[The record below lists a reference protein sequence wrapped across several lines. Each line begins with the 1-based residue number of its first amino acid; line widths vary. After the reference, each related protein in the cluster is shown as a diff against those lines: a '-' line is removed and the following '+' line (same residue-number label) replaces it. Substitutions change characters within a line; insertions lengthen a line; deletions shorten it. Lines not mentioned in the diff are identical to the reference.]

1 MLDYYSE
8 FPGPDED
15 HARKTIQ
22 SKFYKTN
29 VDNEYKFFLSNIK
42 HGGETQTKLINE
54 AFESSDI
61 IKDGRIKFSFS
72 GWMIFGIPDIMHYLK
87 IGIENYYD
95 KMKTRMTGL
104 FKSLVYL
111 NMIYSDTVEKMYS
124 PDSNY
129 VTNVIKSHYNQ
140 TNESRNNN
148 IL

>member
-1 MLDYYSE
+1 
-8 FPGPDED
+8 
-15 HARKTIQ
+15 
-22 SKFYKTN
+22 
-29 VDNEYKFFLSNIK
+29 
-42 HGGETQTKLINE
+42 
-54 AFESSDI
+54 
-61 IKDGRIKFSFS
+61 
-72 GWMIFGIPDIMHYLK
+72 MIFGIPDIMHYLK